1 MSNELIIKVE
11 INSANGYT
19 IANLNLT
26 GNTPNTQIDV
36 DWGDEYSE
44 GFFFGSHTYS
54 EDGEYTITITG
65 VTAINN
71 YFLQY
76 MENVVEV
83 IIPNNITS
91 LPDYVFD
98 GCSNLEKVTLPNSIS
113 TIGAHFAKHTNIGE
127 LILPESLTSIGAYF
141 LYGSN
146 LEEVILPYGISEIP
160 NNSFGFM
167 SELTNIRIP
176 NSVTTIGDA
185 VLFNCDNLP
194 YIEIPKSVETIGEGF
209 LSGCDSNPLI
219 LKFKSEIPPSMGAYL
234 LSSVQN
240 YTIHVPEGSI
250 MNYVNEFGYPSNQS
264 KYVEY
269 PTLKYKLET
278 LGKLIASNLTKQFVT
293 ASWDEGLTTLINK
306 INDIRGFNDIF
317 EFDSTNNYASNG
329 FGMMRNSGGHSYF
342 TLKIPSTI
350 TTLGD
355 ASFQNFT
362 EMKICEIPSSVVS
375 IGNNVFKYNTSLKKI
390 IFKGTIPPSAT
401 SSSFATNSSEYGANI
416 STTCVIEV
424 PCNALS
430 AYKSA
435 TNYPDPTVYTYQCI
449 RFDEKCDSSP
459 VNSNISSPI
468 LVYADTMNSVQSIV
482 YNSQENAYELS
493 GSGTDYV
500 ILPINGL
507 SGITD
512 IELSCEFKIP
522 YPLNTV
528 WVGLGATPPESGTGQ
543 TIDDTYAD
551 IICVRALNSNGRTDC
566 IYTKTMTSTTSST
579 VSTTAN
585 RSNMGWIRIILNFTS
600 SNTLTARVE
609 ELDGTELA
617 TFSKTVSSQVSDR
630 HYGIYYKDNGDT
642 SVKTYIRNIKCIG
655 Y

>member
-44 GFFFGSHTYS
+44 GFFFDSHTYS

-65 VTAINN
+65 ATAINN

-160 NNSFGFM
+160 NDSFGFM
-167 SELTNIRIP
+167 SELANIKIP
-176 NSVTTIGDA
+176 NSVTTIGNA

-194 YIEIPKSVETIGEGF
+194 YIEIPKSVETIGEDF

-219 LKFKSEIPPSMGAYL
+219 LKFQSETPPSMGAYL

-269 PTLKYKLET
+269 PTLKHKLET
-278 LGKLIASNLTKQFVT
+278 LGKLIASNLTKQFVS
-293 ASWDEGLTTLINK
+293 ASWDEGLTTLANK
-306 INDIRGFNDIF
+306 VNDIQGFNDMF

-329 FGMMRNSGGHSYF
+329 FGMMYNSGGHSYF

-355 ASFQNFT
+355 ASFKNFT

-375 IGNNVFKYNTSLKKI
+375 IGDNVFKYNTSLKKI

-449 RFDEKCDSSP
+449 LFDDKKDHNNSTIAPPITVYDSSQNG
-459 VNSNISSPI
+459 VTKINYDSETNS
-468 LVYADTMNSVQSIV
+468 
-482 YNSQENAYELS
+482 YELF
-493 GSGTDYV
+493 GTSQDKV
-500 ILPINGL
+500 IYPINQLGGKSNFKMTCEVKL
-507 SGITD
+507 DNSSSIPGIG
-512 IELSCEFKIP
+512 FG
-522 YPLNTV
+522 V
-528 WVGLGATPPESGTGQ
+528 TPPELSLTGGGQ
-543 TIDDTYAD
+543 IDDTYAD
-551 IICVRALNSNGRTDC
+551 IIYIRSLANGNTQMVYYKSKRSAVTATTIQTISGEYTDWIRLIVNVDSSNGLSAQC
-566 IYTKTMTSTTSST
+566 
-579 VSTTAN
+579 
-585 RSNMGWIRIILNFTS
+585 
-600 SNTLTARVE
+600 E
-609 ELDGTELA
+609 ELDGTVLA
-617 TFSKTVSSQVSDR
+617 TITNKTISSQISDRNYGIFLRDGGDASKTQ
-630 HYGIYYKDNGDT
+630 
-642 SVKTYIRNIKCIG
+642 YIRNIKCIG